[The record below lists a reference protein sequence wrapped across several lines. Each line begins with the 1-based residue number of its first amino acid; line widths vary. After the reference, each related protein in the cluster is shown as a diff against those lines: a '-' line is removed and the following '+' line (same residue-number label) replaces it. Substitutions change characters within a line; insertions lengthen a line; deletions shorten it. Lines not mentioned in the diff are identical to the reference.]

1 VNKRN
6 LIIQAAVAGLFS
18 VATLSAYAS
27 GSLSNAIGNS
37 AQIAT
42 QAVAATSVIGS
53 GSIQYTV
60 EGAIPI
66 GSYYVYV
73 QLNGGATF
81 AAGAAPVTTITGATA
96 PGASALIASPAAGVT
111 IAISPG
117 IVLANT
123 AIVAFPVTVSGGSL
137 PANSTFTFKPLGITP
152 ADGGIA
158 NATTVATPGSSLN
171 ATMSLGA
178 SASYSPTLTTIV
190 QDEATAS
197 TAPIATFVSGVTA
210 TALSSGAFTTAGPS
224 PFTGNQE
231 AAVINVISGAGTALS
246 GNVNV
251 STAPGSE
258 LIDLGGFY
266 FKDVSADTTTT
277 NPGTGLDS
285 PPFAADALTTFNISN
300 FYGAGVAAPLTAGT
314 INATVTAPAGFFS
327 VAGVA
332 VPPGTAGKVFLA
344 SNPTCAAQVGASA
357 TVSAGGSIATFA
369 AIPVQLTDVPLYVC
383 VQANVP
389 DTVLWQAGTP
399 SLVANLVSGGGVG
412 AVPIAPVAL
421 AATNLYPLGSNG
433 GTVIVRE
440 YVPAAATATTGYQ
453 SFIRV
458 INTGSVASTI
468 GFAFIDDT
476 AGGSAGARGLT
487 TTAVPAGGAITLTSA
502 QIEALSGI
510 AKPSSVNARPRVQVT
525 ASTTITV
532 QSYLYNAAANVF
544 TEVSGGSN
552 GNGGSGIISATGQ

>member
-42 QAVAATSVIGS
+42 QAVSAASVIGA

-66 GSYYVYV
+66 GTYYVYV

-81 AAGAAPVTTITGATA
+81 AAGATPVTTIDSGALVAAGTGATVTV
-96 PGASALIASPAAGVT
+96 GAGV
-111 IAISPG
+111 
-117 IVLANT
+117 VLANT
-123 AIVAFPVTVSGGSL
+123 SIVAFPVTVSVAAM
-137 PANSTFTFKPLGITP
+137 PANSTFTFKPLGVTA

-158 NATTVATPGSSLN
+158 NAVGVATPGSSLN

-178 SASYSPTLTTIV
+178 SASYSPTLTAIV

-197 TAPIATFVSGVTA
+197 TAPIATFVSGITA
-210 TALSSGAFTTAGPS
+210 TALSSGLFTGTSLPL
-224 PFTGNQE
+224 PFTGVVGTE
-231 AAVINVISGAGTALS
+231 TAIINVISGSGTALTN
-246 GNVNV
+246 NVNV
-251 STAPGSE
+251 PSGGPGVGTE

-266 FKDVSADTTTT
+266 FSDVSADTTTT
-277 NPGTGLDS
+277 NPGTGADS
-285 PPFAADALTTFNISN
+285 APFAADALTTFNITN
-300 FYGAGVAAPLTAGT
+300 DYTGAGSG
-314 INATVTAPAGFFS
+314 ISATLTAPAGFFNVVGTTGS
-327 VAGVA
+327 VY
-332 VPPGTAGKVFLA
+332 L
-344 SNPTCAAQVGASA
+344 SA
-357 TVSAGGSIATFA
+357 TATCTAAVASGVGTINASGSTVTFA
-369 AIPVQLTDVPLYVC
+369 GITTPALTTIAPATNKVTDPLYVC
-383 VQANVP
+383 VQAATTHTP
-389 DTVLWQAGTP
+389 LWVSGTP
-399 SLVANLVSGGGVG
+399 SITATLAGTTAD
-412 AVPIAPVAL
+412 AVTSISLP
-421 AATNLYPLGSNG
+421 ATSLYPLLSNG

-440 YVPAAATATTGYQ
+440 YVPAAATATSGYQ

-458 INTGSVASTI
+458 INTGAVSSPI
-468 GFAFIDDT
+468 SFAFIDDVAGGT
-476 AGGSAGARGLT
+476 AGASGAT
-487 TTAVPAGGAITLTSA
+487 AAVPAGGAITLNSA
-502 QIEALSGI
+502 TIEGLSGI
-510 AKPSSVNARPRVQVT
+510 GKVSSSTARPRVQVT

-552 GNGGSGIISATGQ
+552 GNGGSGIVPATGQ

>member
-60 EGAIPI
+60 EGAIPV
-66 GSYYVYV
+66 GTYYVYV

-81 AAGAAPVTTITGATA
+81 AAATGPVAVLAGALVSAGGVTTI
-96 PGASALIASPAAGVT
+96 SNGV
-111 IAISPG
+111 
-117 IVLANT
+117 VLANT
-123 AIVAFPVTVSGGSL
+123 SIVAFPVSVTTAM
-137 PANSTFTFKPLGITP
+137 PANSTFTFKPLGVAP
-152 ADGGIA
+152 NQGAIA

-178 SASYSPTLTTIV
+178 SASYAPTLTTIV

-197 TAPIATFVSGVTA
+197 TAPIATFVSGITA
-210 TALSSGAFTTAGPS
+210 TALSSGLFTTAPAGPA
-224 PFTGNQE
+224 PFTGVTE
-231 AAVINVISGAGTALS
+231 TAVINVISGAGTALS
-246 GNVNV
+246 GNANV
-251 STAPGSE
+251 GATGTE
-258 LIDLGGFY
+258 LLDLGGFY
-266 FKDVSADTTTT
+266 FKDVSSDATTT
-277 NPGTGLDS
+277 NPGTGADS
-285 PPFAADALTTFNISN
+285 PPFAGDALTTFNIAN
-300 FYGAGVAAPLTAGT
+300 FYGASVAAPLTAGT

-332 VPPGTAGKVFLA
+332 VPPGAAGKVFLA

-357 TVSAGGSIATFA
+357 TVTAGGSVATFA

-389 DTVLWQAGTP
+389 DTVLWTAGTP

-412 AVPIAPVAL
+412 APVIAPVAL
-421 AATNLYPLGSNG
+421 TATNLYPLGSNG

-502 QIEALSGI
+502 QIEALAGI
-510 AKPSSVNARPRVQVT
+510 AKPASVNARPRVQVT